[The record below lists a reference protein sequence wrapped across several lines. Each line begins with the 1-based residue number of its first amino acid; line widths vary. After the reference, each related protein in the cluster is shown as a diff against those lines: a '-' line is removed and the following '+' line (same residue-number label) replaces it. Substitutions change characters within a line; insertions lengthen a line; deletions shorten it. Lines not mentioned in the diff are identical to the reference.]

1 MSSNTPLVN
10 KTDLLLEFKNRN
22 RNNNK
27 PNNNNTTTR
36 ESSSSNTST
45 FPYIT
50 KKELVKHILII
61 KLNHKI
67 HMLKY

>member
-36 ESSSSNTST
+36 ETSSSNTKP
-45 FPYIT
+45 F
-50 KKELVKHILII
+50 HI
-61 KLNHKI
+61 
-67 HMLKY
+67 